1 MTTFSLTAMQGK
13 RRKRPVTLTWT
24 DGVVTGSDKKAVAQM
39 EQLAHDFDGALLGP
53 PNGPYTTEQHLA
65 SPYTARMLMLMVLR
79 YKATA
84 PPAPFPARPT
94 LRLARSTSTAHRER
108 TPSHDGQP
116 APLAP

>member
-65 SPYTARMLMLMVLR
+65 SPDTARMLLLMVLR
-79 YKATA
+79 YSARISA
-84 PPAPFPARPT
+84 GALPRQADPPPGAI
-94 LRLARSTSTAHRER
+94 H
-108 TPSHDGQP
+108 
-116 APLAP
+116 